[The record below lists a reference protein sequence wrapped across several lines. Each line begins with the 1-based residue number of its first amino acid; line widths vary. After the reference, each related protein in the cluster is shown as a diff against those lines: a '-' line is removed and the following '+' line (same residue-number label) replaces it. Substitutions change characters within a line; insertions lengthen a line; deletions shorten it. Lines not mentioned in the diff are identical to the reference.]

1 LARQAADVRDGEA
14 VPGGLVYSKP
24 ALRLYGSVGQLT
36 QAGTGLNSEIMS
48 NGMGMGSN
56 SPKKRT

>member
-1 LARQAADVRDGEA
+1 MRDGEA
-14 VPGGLVYSKP
+14 VAGGLVYSKP

-48 NGMGMGSN
+48 NGMGMRSN
-56 SPKKRT
+56 SPKKRA

>member
-1 LARQAADVRDGEA
+1 VRDGESR
-14 VPGGLVYSKP
+14 PDRQVYSPP

-48 NGMGMGSN
+48 NGMAAM
-56 SPKKRT
+56 SPTKRA